1 MATQVIVLNGGSSS
15 GKTTIARALQDILPA
30 TWLAYSIDDLIDAMP
45 RTGGDIV
52 FHDDGS
58 MDVGPGFRAV
68 EGAWMRGLAATAR
81 AGTPVIVDDVFL
93 GGAASQERWRAAF
106 EGLRVLWVGVY
117 CDAGTAEAREASR
130 GDRPVGMARIQA
142 VIAHEGVRYDVTV
155 DSATHTPEECAR
167 TIAGALAES
176 DTVA

>member
-1 MATQVIVLNGGSSS
+1 MTTQVIVLNGGSSS
-15 GKTTIARALQDILPA
+15 GKTTIARALQDVLPA

-68 EGAWMRGLAATAR
+68 EGGWMRGLAATAR
-81 AGTPVIVDDVFL
+81 AGVPVIVDDVFL
-93 GGAASQERWRAAF
+93 GGATSQQRWRTAF
-106 EGLRVLWVGVY
+106 EGLGVLWVGVY
-117 CDAGTAEAREASR
+117 CDADTAEAREASR

-142 VIAHEGVRYDVTV
+142 DLAHEGVRYDVTV
-155 DSATHTPEECAR
+155 DSAVHGPEECAR
-167 TIAGALAES
+167 TIAGALRAS